1 LPHDRGVHTSPITGD
16 LYTFPII
23 GDFFYSSPGLIFF
36 SWLVG
41 GMIRLIRQRRLTFVV
56 G

>member
-1 LPHDRGVHTSPITGD
+1 MIEVFTHRRSPVIFTH
-16 LYTFPII
+16 FRSSAI
-23 GDFFYSSPGLIFF
+23 FFYSSPGLIFF